1 MRMMR
6 ATTWIPMIRVL
17 TIATIVRM
25 KMRIICEIMMM
36 MMMIVIMMMSTR
48 TRPMMTLENR
58 QR

>member
-25 KMRIICEIMMM
+25 KMRIICE

>member
-6 ATTWIPMIRVL
+6 ATTWIPMMRVL
-17 TIATIVRM
+17 TMATIVRM
-25 KMRIICEIMMM
+25 KMRIICEIM